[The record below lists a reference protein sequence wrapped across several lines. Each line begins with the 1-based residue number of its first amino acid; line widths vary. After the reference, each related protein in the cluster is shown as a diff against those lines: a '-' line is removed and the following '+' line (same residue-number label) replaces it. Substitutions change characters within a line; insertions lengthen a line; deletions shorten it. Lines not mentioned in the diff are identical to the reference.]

1 MQILRQALG
10 LFFVIFGIT
19 KIIPVL
25 GFGYGFAGTV
35 GFVAS
40 LGYPVAALL
49 VAAAIAT
56 EIGLGLLL
64 LLPKLDEAGNSHKYA
79 AFGLAAFTILATL
92 MFHVPFV
99 GGEVLTVE
107 LTNTLKNV
115 IIIVALFVVG
125 KEIKQIA

>member
-40 LGYPVAALL
+40 LGYPVAGLL
-49 VAAAIAT
+49 VAAAIIA

-64 LLPKLDEAGNSHKYA
+64 LLPAIRGNAQSHQYA

-92 MFHVPFV
+92 MFHAPFI

-107 LTNTLKNV
+107 LTNTLKNL

-125 KEIKQIA
+125 KESKQLA